1 MTIESYGII
10 IGDGLY
16 STIVASSNGATQI
29 VAATPGKII
38 KVLSLQIVA
47 NAAVNV
53 QWSGTN
59 AGNITGL
66 AYLAQN
72 GGLVLPHNQL
82 GWFQTSA
89 GDALSINLSSGVAVG
104 GSLVYI
110 LR

>member
-16 STIVASSNGATQI
+16 STIVASANGATQI

-53 QWSGTN
+53 QWSGL
-59 AGNITGL
+59 GL
-66 AYLAQN
+66 LAPAPATSNLAPQRT
-72 GGLVLPHNQL
+72 LV
-82 GWFQTSA
+82 
-89 GDALSINLSSGVAVG
+89 GVG
-104 GSLVYI
+104 I
-110 LR
+110 